1 MADLAERLSQLLSD
15 PAAMERL
22 TELARAIQTR
32 QNSADPAAVTPN
44 EPSAETAENPP
55 LAAVLSNLLSAQPAS
70 EEPQTAPQDAPSAT
84 ASPLL
89 TLLPQIMQA
98 LSGNGDFVK
107 RERVNLLQ
115 AMRPYLKSRRTDS
128 IERAIKMANITK
140 AATLAMHEL
149 GR

>member
-1 MADLAERLSQLLSD
+1 MADLDERLSQLLSD

-22 TELARAIQTR
+22 TELARTLQTR
-32 QNSADPAAVTPN
+32 QNSADPAAVTSN
-44 EPSAETAENPP
+44 TPSTATEENTP
-55 LAAVLSNLLSAQPAS
+55 LSAVLSNLLSAGAATEPAQEQPQGA
-70 EEPQTAPQDAPSAT
+70 APPP

-98 LSGNGDFVK
+98 MSGNGGFIK
-107 RERVNLLQ
+107 QERINLLQ
-115 AMRPYLKSRRTDS
+115 AMRPYLKDRRTDS
-128 IERAIKMANITK
+128 IDRAIKMANITK

>member
-1 MADLAERLSQLLSD
+1 MADLDERLSQLLSD

-22 TELARAIQTR
+22 TELARTLQTR
-32 QNSADPAAVTPN
+32 QNSADPAAVTADT
-44 EPSAETAENPP
+44 PSTATEENTT
-55 LAAVLSNLLSAQPAS
+55 LSAVLSNLLSAGAATEPAQEQPQGA
-70 EEPQTAPQDAPSAT
+70 APPP

-98 LSGNGDFVK
+98 MSGNGGFIK
-107 RERVNLLQ
+107 QERINLLQ
-115 AMRPYLKSRRTDS
+115 AMRPYLKDRRTDS
-128 IERAIKMANITK
+128 IDRAIKMANITK